1 VKWLKFYNKYLRK
14 YVNASEKEC
23 YKCSMFKLDCCMV
36 KKEQWF
42 WCIVPNWI
50 CEIRLKQIMGDEL
63 MKSDYFEDM
72 FDDEL
77 NKGV

>member
-1 VKWLKFYNKYLRK
+1 
-14 YVNASEKEC
+14 
-23 YKCSMFKLDCCMV
+23 MFKLDCCMV